1 MIIVPQAPLFRGT
14 QEENISAMQRYLT
27 ELSDYLSITMGLDT
41 GSVTNST
48 TNNFISNNVSNTM
61 SVDSTLDSNSEN
73 AVQNKVIKAA
83 LDTKLDKSS
92 VDSALNASSTNPV
105 QNKAVTESISKLPTI
120 QYGTVAVNY
129 GSKATTKDVTFS
141 PAFSSTPVAI
151 CQQVFD
157 SVNCCIKTENVSA
170 AGFTIGVPEISG
182 VTGTSNTRNVMWVAI
197 GN

>member
-61 SVDSTLDSNSEN
+61 SVDSTLDSSSE
-73 AVQNKVIKAA
+73 
-83 LDTKLDKSS
+83 
-92 VDSALNASSTNPV
+92 NPV
-105 QNKAVTESISKLPTI
+105 QNKVVTESINAANSSISKLPTI
-120 QYGTVAVNY
+120 QFGTVTVNY
-129 GSKATTKDVTFS
+129 GSSATTKNVTFS
-141 PAFSSTPVAI
+141 TAFSSTPVVI

-157 SVNCCIKTENVSA
+157 SGNCCIKTENVSA
-170 AGFTIGVPEISG
+170 AGFTIGVPIISG
-182 VTGTSNTRNVMWVAI
+182 VTGTNSTRDVMWAAI